1 MCTLIYPLH
10 FVCKKTDFPTA
21 WSTVDSSEHT
31 EVEVIKSHLTE
42 LGFPE
47 YVLNDLTPKDI
58 AACDGALQVV
68 VDITDEPVNDGRTV
82 TTEYSNGEKRHIEQ
96 KTVYDVKELRITG
109 VGMQIPGERER
120 WIIFHHFLW
129 TTDPGFYGTESI
141 QLWPVY
147 RDISDGWASNGEVTG
162 RVLYDKGG
170 ETFAAP

>member
-10 FVCKKTDFPTA
+10 FVCKKTDFPMA
-21 WSTVDSSEHT
+21 WSTADSSEHT

-82 TTEYSNGEKRHIEQ
+82 TTEYRTLSFSCNADQAQRGAVRRGCCRLPCWGK
-96 KTVYDVKELRITG
+96 
-109 VGMQIPGERER
+109 
-120 WIIFHHFLW
+120 
-129 TTDPGFYGTESI
+129 
-141 QLWPVY
+141 
-147 RDISDGWASNGEVTG
+147 
-162 RVLYDKGG
+162 
-170 ETFAAP
+170 AAQ